1 MAKAKARSAATAAAM
16 AASSAAAAAGASRCR
31 NARLLASYAV
41 DIAEQALALGAGL

>member
-16 AASSAAAAAGASRCR
+16 AASSAAAAAGSSRCR